1 MVRTRNLLC
10 RISLVMLLGVT
21 LLITG
26 STQAQSSLYPHHAGV
41 VIKFSDGSVQTACV
55 DLGEDGQAS
64 GYDVLRAA
72 NVSLVVE
79 TSGMGITICKINQD
93 GCDYPSR
100 ACFCQCMMNPGEQ
113 CIYWSYHHLVNGAW
127 VYSNVGA
134 SGYTVHSG
142 DVEGWGWG
150 VGTINSSGSQPP
162 VKTFSEIC
170 VPPTATPTATPKP
183 ASTNTPWPT
192 YTPVPSVQ
200 FWVDATDI
208 KPGTCTTLHWITNN
222 MQSVLLNGEGV
233 GGSGTRSLCLQQ
245 PEAYTLKVT
254 HPDGKTE
261 ERSVGVAVNG
271 VAAALSSVA
280 TPTPGTGASQSSV
293 ATPTPAPTRMA
304 TPTAMPTAAPSSPG
318 VTVGEPTPAPL
329 PAAPTVAPAEQADL
343 SGGLMQPT
351 QIAMLPESELA
362 PQPANS
368 GELLPT
374 PFVLPTRHPLQ
385 GETTPTAGGTFAQ
398 VMGYLVF
405 GLLLIGLGSGYIA
418 LQRHPR

>member
-1 MVRTRNLLC
+1 MVRTRSLLYGV
-10 RISLVMLLGVT
+10 SVTVLLSVMVFMA
-21 LLITG
+21 G
-26 STQAQSSLYPHHAGV
+26 STRAQSSYYPHHAGV

-55 DLGEDGQAS
+55 DLGTDGEAS
-64 GYDVLRAA
+64 GYDVLRATG
-72 NVSLVVE
+72 VSLVE
-79 TSGMGITICKINQD
+79 DGNSGTGYTICKINQD
-93 GCDYPSR
+93 GCGHDR

-113 CIYWSYHHLVNGAW
+113 CLYWSYHHLINSAW
-127 VYSNVGA
+127 VYSNLGA
-134 SGYTVHSG
+134 SLYTVHSG

-150 VGTINSSGSQPP
+150 VGTLNSSGSQPP

-280 TPTPGTGASQSSV
+280 TPTPGTGVSQSSV

-304 TPTAMPTAAPSSPG
+304 TPTATPTATPPSPG
-318 VTVGEPTPAPL
+318 VTAGGPTPAPL
-329 PAAPTVAPAEQADL
+329 PAAPTVAPVEQADL

-351 QIAMLPESELA
+351 QIAMLSEPAAEPA
-362 PQPANS
+362 PADS
-368 GELLPT
+368 GALLPT

-385 GETTPTAGGTFAQ
+385 GEAASTAGGTFAQ
-398 VMGYLVF
+398 VVGYLVF
-405 GLLLIGLGSGYIA
+405 GLLLVGLGSGYIA